1 MPPHLTFLGWDRPI
15 LPAAAAHLVDRY
27 AQGGAADLRGAVVVL
42 PGGRA
47 GRRMVELLV
56 EEAAARKLTLVP
68 PEVVTVGAA
77 PDLLHQPALPAAD
90 GMVARRAWSR
100 ALRAT
105 DPDALKVVFPHLEAG
120 APLREWDVLAE
131 LLAGMHR
138 TLAGEGHR
146 FSDVVRMN
154 RTSALFDDSPRWD
167 VLARV
172 QKRYLALL
180 HEAGMADPF
189 EARLAALEEGIRR
202 HEGDVWLVSVA
213 ELPAVTRRLLEA
225 SGATLHALIQ
235 APAEMRARDPAAHD
249 SSAGDPF
256 AADTAASA
264 PAPFDAWGLPVT
276 EHWESARVPVSDEV
290 LRMVERP
297 VDQADAALSALEDLE
312 GAYTTEDVV
321 MGVHPQSEVVP
332 YLQQRL
338 AARGIGARYAAGT
351 QLMRT
356 PPATLLQAAADYL
369 DGHTYPALAALLRHP
384 DASAL
389 LRLGGVEV
397 SGAEALDVADA
408 YFGEHLPYRLE
419 GQLPHG
425 RERGG
430 AGSSG
435 GGDGDPRVAPPDFP
449 SLVHA
454 LDSDA
459 ALGALRERKGEK
471 KEKRRKTRLSEWMT
485 AVTRL
490 LEGIYGAQELD
501 RSKPDDR
508 HLVDVLGE
516 IRGAA
521 LALHR
526 LPGILDDEC
535 SGAEALRAVLAGL
548 EGEALPPDPD
558 HTAVELLEWLEI
570 PLDDAPVLVLT
581 GFNEGFV
588 PDSVNGHPFLP
599 DSLCRLLGVLDNR
612 RRLARDAYRLTC
624 VLHSRERVRIIAGRS
639 TAKGDPLRPSR
650 LMFRTDPAAL
660 APRVL
665 RFLEGRD
672 AASPGMDLAAL
683 GLEPAEESGFG
694 TPPEPVI
701 ELAPHEIPTS
711 LSVTAFTRLMDDAYR
726 FVLEDVLGLGRVDD
740 DAREMDAMVF
750 GDVAHRALQRFG
762 RMALADPPEV
772 DEADE
777 DAVAEVLVETL
788 RKEVAGRFGRSALP
802 AVQLQAAQLEERL
815 RAFAARQAAW
825 AAEGW
830 RIRAVECKP
839 AGAGW
844 PLDVDGAPMLL
855 KARIDRID
863 HNPITGEW
871 AVLDYKTSTKRE
883 TPEEAHRT
891 GRGDMTR
898 WTNLQ
903 LPLYRHMLES
913 VVDPGGGA
921 VVPPDGPERGRVRL
935 GYVVLPQDPAECGF
949 LLAEWSDEEVATAL
963 DAARDAVRTL
973 RRGRFSVDDAPTR
986 PGDERWD
993 ALRPLLIKGW
1003 QASGDADEG
1012 DGDAGAAAGDGA
1024 EGAARREGRA

>member
-1 MPPHLTFLGWDRPI
+1 MPPHLTFLGWGRPI
-15 LPAAAAHLVDRY
+15 LPAAAAHLVGHY

-47 GRRMVELLV
+47 RRRMVELLV

-68 PEVVTVGAA
+68 PEVVTVGAV

-100 ALRAT
+100 ALRDT
-105 DPDALKVVFPHLEAG
+105 NLDALKVVFPHLEAG

-146 FSDVVRMN
+146 FSDVVRIN

-172 QKRYLALL
+172 EKRYLALL

-189 EARLAALEEGIRR
+189 DARLAALEEGIRR

-225 SGATLHALIQ
+225 SGATLHALVQ
-235 APAEMRARDPAAHD
+235 APAELASSDPAA
-249 SSAGDPF
+249 
-256 AADTAASA
+256 
-264 PAPFDAWGLPVT
+264 FDAWGLPVT
-276 EHWESARVPVSDEV
+276 EHWEAARVPVTDEV

-338 AARGIGARYAAGT
+338 AARGVGARYAAGT

-356 PPATLLQAAADYL
+356 APARLLQAAADFL

-408 YFGEHLPYRLE
+408 YFGEHLPYKLE
-419 GQLPHG
+419 GQLPRG

-430 AGSSG
+430 AGSA
-435 GGDGDPRVAPPDFP
+435 DGDAHAPDFP

-459 ALGALRERKGEK
+459 ALGAFHEK
-471 KEKRRKTRLSEWMT
+471 KEKKRKKRLSEWMT
-485 AVTRL
+485 DVTRL
-490 LEGIYGAQELD
+490 LEGAYGARELD

-526 LPGILDDEC
+526 LPGILDEEC

-558 HTAVELLEWLEI
+558 PTAVELLEWLEI

-650 LMFRTDPAAL
+650 LMFRTDPTAL

-694 TPPEPVI
+694 TPPEPII
-701 ELAPHEIPTS
+701 ELAPHELPTS

-726 FVLEDVLGLGRVDD
+726 FVLEDMLGLERVDD
-740 DAREMDAMVF
+740 DAREMDPMVF

-762 RMALADPPEV
+762 RMALADPPQV
-772 DEADE
+772 DAADE
-777 DAVAEVLVETL
+777 DAVAEVLVRTL
-788 RKEVAGRFGRSALP
+788 RQEVANRFGRSALP

-825 AAEGW
+825 AAQGW
-830 RIRAVECKP
+830 QIRAVECKP

-844 PLDVDGAPMLL
+844 PLDVDGTPMLL

-863 HNPITGEW
+863 HNPRTGEW

-883 TPEEAHRT
+883 TPEEAHRR
-891 GRGDMTR
+891 GRGDAKE
-898 WTNLQ
+898 WKNLQ
-903 LPLYRHMLES
+903 LPLYRHMLDS
-913 VVDPGGGA
+913 VVGPAGDP
-921 VVPPDGPERGRVRL
+921 VVPSGGPERAHVRV

-949 LLAEWSDEEVATAL
+949 LLAEWSEEEMATAL
-963 DAARDAVRTL
+963 DAAREAVRTL
-973 RRGRFSVDDAPTR
+973 RRGRFSVDDAPTW
-986 PGDERWD
+986 PGEEGWD
-993 ALRPLLIKGW
+993 ALRPLLVEGW

-1012 DGDAGAAAGDGA
+1012 DGDAGSGDGA
-1024 EGAARREGRA
+1024 GGEAGGAQRSVAAGGRS